1 MSRGIG
7 NRDGSESSKTGLT
20 ALSHGLLLIFT
31 VGILGLI
38 KVFSADVFL
47 DQAPFLAYQSY
58 SERLG
63 FLDFM
68 SSPIL

>member
-1 MSRGIG
+1 MSSG
-7 NRDGSESSKTGLT
+7 NRDGSESSKTGLA
-20 ALSHGLLLIFT
+20 ALSHGLLLSFT
-31 VGILGLI
+31 VSILGPI

-47 DQAPFLAYQSY
+47 GQAYFLAYQSY